1 MADEQGL
8 ERTYPATPRRLEQAR
23 ERGQVARSRELSTA
37 AIALAAAMTL
47 STLGPA
53 LFGRCAEILRAG
65 LTLDRAAAFDGE
77 RMTHALSTLAEG
89 SLWAILP
96 VLALTLVATI
106 AAPLLLS
113 GWVFS
118 TKAVFPDFQRLDP
131 LRGISNLVSK
141 HSLVELVKALAKCAL
156 LAGLGAWS
164 IAHAFDDLT
173 TLAVQDV
180 GGATMRLG
188 GLVGTGFFALV
199 GGLALIAA
207 FDVPYAIW
215 RHRDALKMTRDD
227 LREELRESEGD
238 PQIKARVRSLQR
250 ASARKRMMAAV
261 PTATV
266 VVTNPT
272 HYAVAL
278 RYDETM
284 RAPRVVA
291 KGMDRVAQRIRE
303 LATEAG
309 VPLLEAPAVARA
321 LHRHADLDAE
331 IPQALYATV
340 AQVLAYVYQV
350 RAWHA
355 QGGRAPVPP
364 TDLPVPDGM
373 DPAAAGDAASGAT
386 P

>member
-1 MADEQGL
+1 MADEQDL
-8 ERTYPATPRRLEQAR
+8 ERNYPATPRRLEQAR

-37 AIALAAAMTL
+37 AIAFAAAITL

-53 LFGRCAEILRAG
+53 LFSRCADIMRRG
-65 LTLDRAAAFDGE
+65 LILDRGAAFDAD
-77 RMTHALSTLAEG
+77 RMLRSLSALADG
-89 SLWAILP
+89 SMWAILP
-96 VLALTLVATI
+96 VLALTLAATL

-118 TKAVFPDFQRLDP
+118 GKAAMPDFSRLDP
-131 LRGISNLVSK
+131 VRGLSNMIST
-141 HSLVELVKALAKCAL
+141 HSLVELVKALGKCAL
-156 LAGLGAWS
+156 LAGIGTWS

-188 GLVGTGFFALV
+188 SLVGTGFFALV
-199 GGLALIAA
+199 GGLTLIAA

-215 RHRDALKMTRDD
+215 RHRHALRMTREEI
-227 LREELRESEGD
+227 REELREAEGD
-238 PQIKARVRSLQR
+238 PQLKARVRSLQR
-250 ASARKRMMAAV
+250 AAARKRMMAAV
-261 PTATV
+261 PKATV
-266 VVTNPT
+266 IVTNPT

-278 RYDETM
+278 AYDETM

-291 KGMDRVAQRIRE
+291 KGMDLVAQRIRE
-303 LATEAG
+303 IAIEHG

-331 IPQALYATV
+331 IPNGLYAAV

-350 RAWHA
+350 RIWKT
-355 QGGRAPVPP
+355 QGGRAPTPPNDLAVPP
-364 TDLPVPDGM
+364 GM
-373 DPAAAGDAASGAT
+373 DPADGAAA
-386 P
+386 

>member
-1 MADEQGL
+1 MAEEQDL

-37 AIALAAAMTL
+37 AIAFAGALALA
-47 STLGPA
+47 TLGPA
-53 LFGRCAEILRAG
+53 LFGQCAQIMRAG
-65 LTLDRAAAFDGE
+65 LTLDRTAAFDAD
-77 RMTHALSTLAEG
+77 RMSVALSALAHG

-96 VLALTLVATI
+96 VLGVTLLATL

-118 TKAVFPDFQRLDP
+118 GKAVTPDFHRLDP
-131 LRGISNLVSK
+131 LRGLSNLISK
-141 HSLVELVKALAKCAL
+141 HALVELVKALAKCAL

-164 IAHAFDDLT
+164 IAHAFDELT
-173 TLAVQDV
+173 TLSVQDL

-188 GLVGTGFFALV
+188 GLIATGFFALV

-207 FDVPYAIW
+207 LDVPYAIW
-215 RHRDALKMTRDD
+215 RHRDALKMTREEV
-227 LREELRESEGD
+227 REEMRESEGD
-238 PQIKARVRSLQR
+238 PAIKARVRSLQR
-250 ASARKRMMAAV
+250 AAARKRMMAAV

-284 RAPRVVA
+284 RAPRIVA
-291 KGMDRVAQRIRE
+291 KGMDKVAQRIRE
-303 LATEAG
+303 IAAEHG

-321 LHRHADLDAE
+321 LHRHGDLDAE
-331 IPQALYATV
+331 IPHTLYAV
-340 AQVLAYVYQV
+340 IAQVLAYVYQV
-350 RAWHA
+350 RAWRA
-355 QGGRAPVPP
+355 QGGRPPVPP
-364 TDLPVPDGM
+364 SDLAVPDGL
-373 DPAAAGDAASGAT
+373 DPLAAGAPA
-386 P
+386 